1 MSLRPLPTLRQELTR
16 AQLRVTSFAVVF
28 TALTV
33 LIAGFATIGI
43 YARTNLRLIAQTASY
58 SVAPAIV
65 FNDREAE
72 RDSLSPLVAT
82 PGVASIQLVDSSGRS
97 LVLLRN
103 RRANQ
108 AGAIANLSERLF
120 FASPESAPVLHQG
133 RRIGTVRV
141 RGDGQVVA
149 SYVLTAL
156 AGAALCF
163 VLALAGSLLL
173 ARRLQLHII
182 GPLRSIANVAHAV
195 RRDRAFDQRADP
207 ARIDEVEGLRTD
219 FNALIGE
226 LEVWESHLRNEN
238 ELLAY
243 KAMHDALTGLPNR
256 AQFELRFADLLKQ
269 AQSQSECFALVY
281 ADGDGFK
288 SVNDLHGHAAGDAV
302 LVEIARRLRVAFRS
316 TDLVAR
322 IGGDEFAMLLG
333 PPFDPESVAHV
344 EGVIDGVMR
353 EPIALPSGQL
363 VHVGLSVGIALFPA
377 HGRDFHELLHRADT
391 GMYATKPNA
400 RRKDVKETKD
410 VG

>member
-33 LIAGFATIGI
+33 LVAGFTTIGM

-65 FNDREAE
+65 FNDPVAE
-72 RDSLSPLVAT
+72 RDSLAPLVTT
-82 PGVASIQLVDSSGRS
+82 PGIASIQLVDAGGRS
-97 LVLLRN
+97 LALLRN
-103 RRANQ
+103 PRANQ
-108 AGAIANLSERLF
+108 AGAIATMSERLF
-120 FASPESAPVLHQG
+120 FATPESAPVLHQG
-133 RRIGTVRV
+133 RRIGTVHV

-149 SYVLTAL
+149 TYVFSALT
-156 AGAALCF
+156 GAALCF
-163 VLALAGSLLL
+163 LLALAGSLVL

-182 GPLRSIANVAHAV
+182 GPLRSIAEVAHAV
-195 RRDRAFDQRADP
+195 RRDRAFDQRAAP
-207 ARIDEVEGLRTD
+207 ASIDEVEGLRTD

-226 LEVWESHLRNEN
+226 LEAWESSLRNEN
-238 ELLAY
+238 ALLAHQ
-243 KAMHDALTGLPNR
+243 AMHDQLTGLANR
-256 AQFELRFADLLKQ
+256 AQFELRCAELLHHCQGKQ
-269 AQSQSECFALVY
+269 ECFAVVF

-288 SVNDLHGHAAGDAV
+288 SINDLHGHAAGDAV
-302 LVEIARRLRVAFRS
+302 LKEIARRLRVALRS

-333 PPFDPESVAHV
+333 PPFDPESIPHI
-344 EGVIDGVMR
+344 EGMIDGVMR

-363 VHVGLSVGIALFPA
+363 VHASLSVGVAVFPDHGGDLHALM
-377 HGRDFHELLHRADT
+377 HRADT
-391 GMYATKPNA
+391 GMYATKPAA
-400 RRKDVKETKD
+400 RRTRRKEAKE

>member
-1 MSLRPLPTLRQELTR
+1 MSLKPLPTLRQELTR
-16 AQLRVTSFAVVF
+16 AQLRVTAFAVIF

-58 SVAPAIV
+58 SVAPAVV
-65 FNDREAE
+65 FNDAVAE
-72 RDSLSPLVAT
+72 RDSLAPLVAA
-82 PGVASIQLVDSSGRS
+82 PGVASIQLVGRDGKT
-97 LVLLRN
+97 LALLRN
-103 RRANQ
+103 RRAGQ
-108 AGAIANLSERLF
+108 AGTIATLSERLF
-120 FASPESAPVLHQG
+120 FATPSSAPVLHQG
-133 RRIGTVRV
+133 RRIATVLV

-163 VLALAGSLLL
+163 LLALAGSMLL

-182 GPLRSIANVAHAV
+182 RPLRSIASVAHAV
-195 RRDRAFDQRADP
+195 RRDRVFDQRAEP
-207 ARIDEVEGLRTD
+207 ASIDEVEGLRTD

-226 LEVWESHLRNEN
+226 LEVWESSLRSEN
-238 ELLAY
+238 EVLAY
-243 KAMHDALTGLPNR
+243 KAMHDQLTGLPNR
-256 AQFELRFADLLKQ
+256 AQFELRFAELLKQ
-269 AQSQSECFALVY
+269 AHSQGECFALVY

-302 LVEIARRLRVAFRS
+302 LAEIARRLRVALRS

-333 PPFDPESVAHV
+333 PPFDPESIAHV
-344 EGVIDGVMR
+344 EGVIDGIMR
-353 EPIALPSGQL
+353 DPIALPSGQL
-363 VHVGLSVGIALFPA
+363 VHVGLSVGIALFPD

-391 GMYATKPNA
+391 GMYATKAGA
-400 RRKDVKETKD
+400 RRKDKKESKE

>member
-1 MSLRPLPTLRQELTR
+1 MKVRPLPTLRQELTR
-16 AQLRVTSFAVVF
+16 AQLRVTSFAVFF

-33 LIAGFATIGI
+33 LVAGFTTIGI

-65 FNDREAE
+65 FNDPMAE
-72 RDSLSPLVAT
+72 RDSLAPLAAT
-82 PGVASIQLVDSSGRS
+82 PGVASIQLVDSGGKS
-97 LVLLRN
+97 LALLQN
-103 RRANQ
+103 RRASQ
-108 AGAIANLSERLF
+108 TGAIDDLSERLF
-120 FASPESAPVLHQG
+120 FAAPESAPIMHQG
-133 RRIGTVRV
+133 RRIGTVLV

-149 SYVLTAL
+149 AYVLSAL
-156 AGAALCF
+156 LGAAICF
-163 VLALAGSLLL
+163 LLALAGSFLL

-182 GPLRSIANVAHAV
+182 GPLRSIAEVAHAV
-195 RRDRAFDQRADP
+195 RRDRVFDRRAEP
-207 ARIDEVEGLRTD
+207 ASIDEVEGLRTD

-226 LEVWESHLRNEN
+226 LEVWESHLKSEN

-243 KAMHDALTGLPNR
+243 KAMHDALTSLPNR
-256 AQFELRFADLLKQ
+256 AQFELRFAELVKQ
-269 AQSQSECFALVY
+269 AQQQAQSFALVY

-302 LVEIARRLRVAFRS
+302 LVEIARRLRVALRS

-322 IGGDEFAMLLG
+322 VGGDEFAMLLG

-353 EPIALPSGQL
+353 EPIALPSGHL
-363 VHVGLSVGIALFPA
+363 VHVSLSVGVAVFPD

-391 GMYATKPNA
+391 GMYATKA
-400 RRKDVKETKD
+400 DSRRTGSKESKE

>member
-1 MSLRPLPTLRQELTR
+1 MSLKPLPTLRQELTR

-33 LIAGFATIGI
+33 LVAGFATIGI
-43 YARTNLRLIAQTASY
+43 YARTNLHLIAQTASY

-65 FNDREAE
+65 FNDPRAE
-72 RDSLSPLVAT
+72 HDSLAPLVAT
-82 PGVASIQLVDSSGRS
+82 PGVASIELVDASGKT
-97 LVLLRN
+97 LTVLQN
-103 RRANQ
+103 RRASQ
-108 AGAIANLSERLF
+108 TGAIANLSERLF
-120 FASPESAPVLHQG
+120 FATPESAPVMHQG
-133 RRIGTVRV
+133 RRIGSVRV

-149 SYVLTAL
+149 AYVFTAL
-156 AGAALCF
+156 AGAAVCF
-163 VLALAGSLLL
+163 LLALLGSLLL

-182 GPLRSIANVAHAV
+182 GPLRSIASVAHAV
-195 RRDRAFDQRADP
+195 RRDRAFDQRAEP
-207 ARIDEVEGLRTD
+207 ARIDEVEGLRSD

-226 LEVWESHLRNEN
+226 LEVWESHLKSEN
-238 ELLAY
+238 ELLAH

-256 AQFELRFADLLKQ
+256 AQFELRFAELLKQ
-269 AQSQSECFALVY
+269 AQTQSEPFALVY
-281 ADGDGFK
+281 ADGNGFK

-302 LVEIARRLRVAFRS
+302 LVEIARRLRVALRS

-353 EPIALPSGQL
+353 EPIALPSGQQ
-363 VHVGLSVGIALFPA
+363 VHVSLSVGVAVFPD

-391 GMYATKPNA
+391 GMYATKAGA
-400 RRKDVKETKD
+400 RRRKKKESKE